1 MTFSDIIFQTVA
13 SGFYC
18 GLVSISATSSKNYY

>member
-1 MTFSDIIFQTVA
+1 MTFSDIIFPIVDA
-13 SGFYC
+13 VYC